1 MENNNDQIDRIR
13 RLCLDR
19 RNLRLGYV
27 ARAASSGGRHD
38 HASPSGMWRGD
49 EVE

>member
-1 MENNNDQIDRIR
+1 MTNTQVDRFR
-13 RLCLDR
+13 CLCLAR
-19 RNLRLGYV
+19 RNLRPGNV
-27 ARAASSGGRHD
+27 ARAASSAGRHD